1 MLTWCKKLGFPSF
14 VDQELARVPTTKFD
28 DKTSLANLNV
38 FSEVEEDILNVID
51 FEFLDKLDDHLK
63 EYIQDWEMYP

>member
-1 MLTWCKKLGFPSF
+1 VLTWCKKLGFPSF

>member
-1 MLTWCKKLGFPSF
+1 VLTWCKKLGFPSF
-14 VDQELARVPTTKFD
+14 VDQELARVPTTRFD

-38 FSEVEEDILNVID
+38 FGEVEEDILNVID